1 MDKDLTK
8 HTDTDTDID
17 TDIDIDTGSDTGSDT
32 PTWDVV
38 VVGAGSAGL
47 QAAQTLGRMH
57 RSTLVVGTDRYRND
71 PTGHMHNFLGHD
83 GAPPAELRT
92 AARKDVEAYA
102 DVELRDAEVLRISGE
117 AGDFLVELAGEDPVR
132 ARRVLLASGVHDTL
146 PDVPGVAEEFG
157 DLVAHCPFCHG
168 HEFSGTRVG
177 ILGSAAHVAAMA
189 SMVGP
194 IASEVVV
201 LAHGDVLDDATAT
214 TLERLG
220 VPVVPGRVAAVRR
233 EGDGLVVDVEDSDSV
248 ALGGLFVKTDWALAA
263 PHAAQL
269 GVELSEMGA
278 VVVDAFGRTSVPGVY
293 AAGDMAQGPG
303 LPMPMA
309 SVLVA
314 ASAGLLAAAACVQDA
329 ALERIA

>member
-1 MDKDLTK
+1 MN
-8 HTDTDTDID
+8 DIH
-17 TDIDIDTGSDTGSDT
+17 
-32 PTWDVV
+32 DVAV
-38 VVGAGSAGL
+38 IGAGSAGL

-57 RSTLVVGTDRYRND
+57 QRTLVLGTDRYRND
-71 PTGHMHNFLGHD
+71 PTAHMHNFLGHD

-92 AARKDVEAYA
+92 AARKDAEAYD
-102 DVELRDAEVLRISGE
+102 DVRFLDAEVVRVSGE
-117 AGDFLVELAGEDPVR
+117 LGGFVLEVAGEEPVR
-132 ARRVLLASGVHDTL
+132 ARRVLLASGVRDTL
-146 PDVPGVAEEFG
+146 PDVPGIAEEFG

-168 HEFSGTRVG
+168 HELAGTRVG
-177 ILGSAAHVAAMA
+177 ILGSAPHVAAMA

-194 IASEVVV
+194 VAREVVV
-201 LAHGDVLDDATAT
+201 LSHGGGLDDATTDSLA
-214 TLERLG
+214 RLG
-220 VPVVPGRVAAVRR
+220 VPVVSGAVAAVRR
-233 EGDGLVVDVEDSDSV
+233 GGAGLVVDVVGSGPVE
-248 ALGGLFVKTDWALAA
+248 LGGLFVKTDWALAA

-314 ASAGLLAAAACVQDA
+314 AAGGLVAAAACVQDA
-329 ALERIA
+329 ALARIA

>member
-1 MDKDLTK
+1 MD
-8 HTDTDTDID
+8 DIH
-17 TDIDIDTGSDTGSDT
+17 DIHDIH
-32 PTWDVV
+32 DVAV
-38 VVGAGSAGL
+38 IGAGSAGL

-57 RSTLVVGTDRYRND
+57 QRTLVLGTDRYRND

-92 AARKDVEAYA
+92 AGRKDAEAYD
-102 DVELRDAEVLRISGE
+102 DVRFHDAEVVRVAGE
-117 AGDFLVELAGEDPVR
+117 LGAFVLELAGEEPVH
-132 ARRVLLASGVHDTL
+132 ARRVLLASGVRDTL

-168 HEFSGTRVG
+168 HEFAGTRVG
-177 ILGSAAHVAAMA
+177 ILGSAPHVAAMA

-194 IASEVVV
+194 IAREVVV
-201 LAHGDVLDDATAT
+201 LAHGGELDDATTAA
-214 TLERLG
+214 LDRLG
-220 VPVVPGRVAAVRR
+220 VAVVPGAVAAVRR
-233 EGDGLVVDVEDSDSV
+233 GGDGLVVDVAGSEPV

-269 GVELSEMGA
+269 GLELSETGA

-309 SVLVA
+309 SVLAA
-314 ASAGLLAAAACVQDA
+314 ASGGLVAAAACVQDA
-329 ALERIA
+329 ALARIA